1 MSQIYQLADVEFVLG
16 NGEVIY
22 AHRLVLAN
30 VSQYFQQMFLGEM
43 AVSKGIECTTQL
55 PVRIELPDWTSRP
68 GLLMLLL
75 NVYNGGTLDCCSA
88 GSGEGEPIVT
98 LDKSNPD
105 SFEVILGLLRLA
117 DMMGMQYLLRITIL
131 FVCIIGTVL

>member
-1 MSQIYQLADVEFVLG
+1 MV
-16 NGEVIY
+16 NGDIIY

-30 VSQYFQQMFLGEM
+30 VSQYFQQLFLGEM

-55 PVRIELPDWTSRP
+55 PVRIELPDWASRP

-75 NVYNGGTLDCCSA
+75 NVYSGGTLDCCSA
-88 GSGEGEPIVT
+88 GSGKNEPIVA
-98 LDKSNPD
+98 LEKSNPE

-117 DMMGMQYLLRITIL
+117 DMMGMQYLLRMTHL
-131 FVCIIGTVL
+131 FYWYRTLCM